1 MSLTPVSPLRFRVN
15 PWRLRAAMKVLV
27 EEIGVLRRP
36 LSWIGSRFGNPE
48 REFAVLGRR
57 WILLDG
63 VFSPIEN
70 PVTELFTTW
79 LPYPVG
85 GSFLEI
91 GCGAGVTAV
100 HASLSGC
107 RHVVAVDINEAAID
121 NTRRNAE
128 RHGVSDRISVRY
140 SDLYEALDP
149 DERFDVIFW
158 NSNFIDAPDD
168 HFFQSDLDYAYFDPG
183 YRVHRRYLQGAL
195 SHLRD
200 GGRLFLGFSSLGNWD
215 ELRRACS
222 EAGLEPTIVRSQV
235 WQAGSVIDVQLIEL
249 FHCGPDRGGQ
259 A

>member
-1 MSLTPVSPLRFRVN
+1 
-15 PWRLRAAMKVLV
+15 MKKSGCFDVLSA
-27 EEIGVLRRP
+27 GF
-36 LSWIGSRFGNPE
+36 GSRFGNPE

-183 YRVHRRYLQGAL
+183 YRVHRRYLQGLSRTCGMEVACFSASVAWGTGMSSGAL
-195 SHLRD
+195 VPKRVWSRQSCEARC
-200 GGRLFLGFSSLGNWD
+200 GR
-215 ELRRACS
+215 
-222 EAGLEPTIVRSQV
+222 
-235 WQAGSVIDVQLIEL
+235 QAV
-249 FHCGPDRGGQ
+249 
-259 A
+259 